1 MTACA
6 KEKVW
11 VRSIY
16 SSGSLDSVKVSLRRE
31 TWLMTENQLVGCQPL
46 MLVHFNIL
54 QLINMCFYYIFE
66 YCRLASLSV
75 SFGRLVF
82 CSDCIFRNQWL
93 TFLRRL
99 FYLSMYL
106 RKIICGIKK
115 KTLRSVCGGDK
126 WWFWLCQVRCVLGS
140 TFCSCYQAITYTVS
154 FRAGIRG
161 MNALIR
167 TKFFFLEFASD
178 FRSSCWG
185 IWLNY
190 SHH

>member
-11 VRSIY
+11 DRSIY

-31 TWLMTENQLVGCQPL
+31 TWPLMTENQLVGCQPL

-66 YCRLASLSV
+66 YCCLTSLSV

-93 TFLRRL
+93 TFLRRI
-99 FYLSMYL
+99 FYL
-106 RKIICGIKK
+106 RKIIYGIKK
-115 KTLRSVCGGDK
+115 KK
-126 WWFWLCQVRCVLGS
+126 HCVLCAVETNGGCD
-140 TFCSCYQAITYTVS
+140 FAKYDV
-154 FRAGIRG
+154 
-161 MNALIR
+161 
-167 TKFFFLEFASD
+167 FLDQHSVPV
-178 FRSSCWG
+178 
-185 IWLNY
+185 IKQ
-190 SHH
+190 SHILLVLGLGLEA

>member
-11 VRSIY
+11 DRSIY
-16 SSGSLDSVKVSLRRE
+16 SSGSLDSVKVSLQRE
-31 TWLMTENQLVGCQPL
+31 TWPLMTENQLVGCQPL

-66 YCRLASLSV
+66 YCCLTSLSV

-93 TFLRRL
+93 TFLRRI
-99 FYLSMYL
+99 FYL
-106 RKIICGIKK
+106 RKIIYGIKK
-115 KTLRSVCGGDK
+115 KKALRSVCSGDK
-126 WWFWLCQVRCVLGS
+126 WWLWLCQVRCVPGS

-161 MNALIR
+161 MNTLMR
-167 TKFFFLEFASD
+167 TKFS
-178 FRSSCWG
+178 FRICLWF
-185 IWLNY
+185 
-190 SHH
+190 